1 MIEKKN
7 WKKIYPSSFVVQLLI
22 FKTWIMMDNVT
33 IREIMMMGPN
43 VFFKICFKI
52 IFINNVKKI
61 KQCCH
66 GMSVKPSF
74 PIVVNNIIYV
84 FCEKLVCFEN

>member
-1 MIEKKN
+1 
-7 WKKIYPSSFVVQLLI
+7 
-22 FKTWIMMDNVT
+22 MDNVT

-84 FCEKLVCFEN
+84 LCEKLGCFENKNIEKKPIVTYDSRLFEKAN